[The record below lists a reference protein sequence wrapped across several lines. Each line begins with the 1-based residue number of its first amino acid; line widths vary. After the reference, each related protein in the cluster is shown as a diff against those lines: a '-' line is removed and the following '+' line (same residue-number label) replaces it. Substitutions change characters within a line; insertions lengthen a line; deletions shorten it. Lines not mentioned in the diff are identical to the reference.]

1 MPANRQKTGRFAP
14 GTSGNPSGRPKQ
26 TKEQADALEAI
37 RALVPDAV
45 GEVKRLLLAKDTP
58 PAVKFRLAELILDRT
73 YGKPK
78 QYANITETPQ
88 GDIEIVITG
97 EADE

>member
-37 RALVPDAV
+37 RALAPDAV

-73 YGKPK
+73 YG
-78 QYANITETPQ
+78 
-88 GDIEIVITG
+88 
-97 EADE
+97 